1 MKIAGLD
8 VATTTGWCIAEG
20 QSFKTGKF
28 HPGSKLDDGE
38 VYRRFRSWLWTFLVH
53 NEIEQVAIE
62 APLMTNVT
70 ETRVRTDNEFFGAKE
85 KRNAIN
91 QRTIIRLNVL
101 NGIAQEVC
109 TVLNIPFKVVHQGT
123 WRKAFIG
130 KKPKGED
137 WKDAAVRVCQSM
149 GIEYGSK
156 DAAEAAGIAFWMQVE
171 LKQERLTG
179 SAGPLFTAGAAA

>member
-20 QSFKTGKF
+20 QKYATGKF
-28 HPGSKLDDGE
+28 HPGKKLDDGQ
-38 VYRRFRSWLWTFLVH
+38 VYHKFRSWLWTFLIH
-53 NEIEQVAIE
+53 NGIERVAIE

-70 ETRVRTDNEFFGAKE
+70 ETHMRTDKEFFGARE

-91 QRTIIRLNVL
+91 QKTIVRLNVL

-109 TVLNIPFKVVHQGT
+109 TALNIPFWVVHQAT

-130 KKPKGED
+130 KKPQGED
-137 WKDAAVRVCQSM
+137 WKDAAVRICQTT
-149 GIEYGSK
+149 GIDIGSK
-156 DAAEAAGIAFWMQVE
+156 DAAEAAGVAFWLQLH
-171 LKQERLTG
+171 LKQERIQG
-179 SAGPLFTAGAAA
+179 GDGPLFAGAAA